1 VAAVTSKA
9 VLSEIVDGIPFV
21 RKHRMTVA

>member
-1 VAAVTSKA
+1 VTSEA

>member
-1 VAAVTSKA
+1 VTSEA
-9 VLSEIVDGIPFV
+9 VLSEIVDGILFV